1 MTIYIHYLITYIP
14 IAGSLLG
21 GFILS
26 NQLLLN
32 KKIDPKPIYLV
43 FIFSSICSIYTF
55 SIIKFYDHFS
65 SNVDL
70 LFRTILEEKI
80 LFVNLSV
87 ISLILL
93 GISSLIGLFII
104 NRNYQTEIS
113 LAIVISIIALFSSIF
128 SIRSEYIKSNWY
140 FYSKQVGNSNKN

>member
-32 KKIDPKPIYLV
+32 KQISPKPIYLV
-43 FIFSSICSIYTF
+43 FIFSSICSVYTF
-55 SIIKFYDHFS
+55 SIIKFYNHFLANGLRLQS
-65 SNVDL
+65 
-70 LFRTILEEKI
+70 IIEEKI
-80 LFVNLSV
+80 LFVNLSA
-87 ISLILL
+87 IFLILL
-93 GISSLIGLFII
+93 GIASIIGLFLI
-104 NRNYQTEIS
+104 NKNYQKEIS
-113 LAIVISIIALFSSIF
+113 LAIIISIIALFSSIF

-140 FYSKQVGNSNKN
+140 FYSKQIK